1 MGIPLVLPIIGY
13 YFSKIYRNTRLEMI
27 IVKTIEELQSA
38 KKTLE
43 GSIGFVP
50 TMGAL
55 HQGHLSLIQQ
65 ARAENDHLIVSIFVN
80 PTQFLEGED
89 LDAYPRKDE
98 ADIKICKLAKVDIV
112 FMPSNDVMYE
122 EDELCIGAPAIRGY
136 ILEGEKRPGH
146 FDGMLQVVMKL
157 LNLSGATRAYFGKKD
172 AQQLSLITQM
182 TKNYF
187 MDVQIIPCEIV
198 RDDVGLAL
206 SSRNVYLVGDERQ
219 RALCL
224 SASLKHVTKRV
235 MGAELRS
242 DILKK
247 EMIDILQEADKIE
260 YVSIVN
266 RAFKP
271 LKEVE
276 IGNTII
282 LVAAWVGKPR
292 LIDNLWI

>member
-1 MGIPLVLPIIGY
+1 
-13 YFSKIYRNTRLEMI
+13 MI
-27 IVKTIEELQSA
+27 IARTIKEFQEA
-38 KKTLE
+38 KQVLRGTV
-43 GSIGFVP
+43 GFVP

-65 ARAENDHLIVSIFVN
+65 ARAQNEHLIVSIFVN

-98 ADIKICKLAKVDIV
+98 ADIKICELAKVDIL
-112 FMPSNDVMYE
+112 FMPSMGVMYE
-122 EDELCIGAPAIRGY
+122 ADELCIGAPAKRGY
-136 ILEGEKRPGH
+136 VLEGEKRPGH

-172 AQQLSLITQM
+172 AQQLVLIMQM
-182 TKNYF
+182 VKNYF
-187 MDVQIIPCEIV
+187 MDVTIVPCEIV

-206 SSRNVYLVGDERQ
+206 SSRNVYLQGEEKQ

-224 SASLKHVTKRV
+224 SASLKRATKMV
-235 MGAELRS
+235 MAGELNVG
-242 DILKK
+242 IIKK
-247 EMIDILQEADKIE
+247 EMLTVLKVADKIE
-260 YVSIVN
+260 YVAIVDREFN
-266 RAFKP
+266 A
-271 LKEVE
+271 LEEVE